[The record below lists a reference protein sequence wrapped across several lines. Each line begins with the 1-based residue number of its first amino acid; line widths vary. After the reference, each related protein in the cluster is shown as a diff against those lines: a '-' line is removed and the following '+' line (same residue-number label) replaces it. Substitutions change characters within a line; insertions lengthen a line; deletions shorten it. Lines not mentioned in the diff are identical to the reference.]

1 VAVPP
6 PRLTLQRIQPALTA
20 LLILFLLAAAGRG
33 LGENASYWSDELWSV
48 SASRAEWGVLLR
60 EWLLPDTHPPLYQ
73 ALLKLWIGFAGSGE
87 SATRSLSFLM
97 AALTLVATALLAS
110 GGGGAGRGWLAVAF
124 LGTSPA
130 FLYHAQDSRSYATS
144 LALSAVMVGA
154 ALQLRR
160 RALASLPGRPP
171 PGRADTSLRVL
182 FALSCLLLSLT
193 HYLSGLLVL
202 VVLAVGTAE
211 GLILRRRW
219 EALPL
224 LLALLAWPLVH
235 LLSSSFSNK
244 MERLNWIQVEPI
256 RGTLREALAGTLP
269 LLAPGRAGSGQ
280 LLVIACAALA
290 AALVFAV
297 TAGRRRRL
305 SRGGPPSPLV
315 GEVRF
320 LLLVIGVYVGLML
333 LLDLLKPL
341 SLARYYIALLPALAW
356 LCGDAWE
363 LSRRC
368 CRSRR
373 LALAGLLAVG
383 LLLQWQI
390 GLREL
395 AQRQI
400 PLQNY
405 KAMAAFVGRSGIC
418 EKGCWSDG
426 WPLQALSPLYFPL
439 GILQQWPG
447 GPDAVST
454 PLERPYLGFHA
465 ARAGLPA
472 LRSANPSLACW
483 EAPGAWREAPFLLL
497 PESGSV
503 NPVQH
508 GLRPCPP

>member
-1 VAVPP
+1 MALPSLN
-6 PRLTLQRIQPALTA
+6 RQRIQPALTA

-33 LGENASYWSDELWSV
+33 LGQNASYWSDELWSV
-48 SASRAEWGVLLR
+48 SASRAGWGVLLR
-60 EWLLPDTHPPLYQ
+60 DWLLPDTHPPLYQ
-73 ALLKLWIGFAGSGE
+73 ALLKLWIGVAGSGE
-87 SATRSLSFLM
+87 SATRSLSLLM
-97 AALTLVATALLAS
+97 AALTLVATALLAA
-110 GGGGAGRGWLAVAF
+110 GGGAGRGWLAVAF

-160 RALASLPGRPP
+160 RALAALPGRPP
-171 PGRADTSLRVL
+171 PGRADTALRVL

-219 EALPL
+219 QALPL

-244 MERLNWIQVEPI
+244 MERLDWIQVEPI
-256 RGTLREALAGTLP
+256 RGTLGEALAGTLP
-269 LLAPGRAGSGQ
+269 LLAPGRAGPGQ
-280 LLVIACAALA
+280 LLVIAGAALA
-290 AALVFAV
+290 AALVFAA
-297 TAGRRRRL
+297 TAGRRNLHRAAAA
-305 SRGGPPSPLV
+305 SPAA

-320 LLLVIGVYVGLML
+320 LLLVIGGYVGLML

-368 CRSRR
+368 CRERR

-383 LLLQWQI
+383 LLLQGQI
-390 GLREL
+390 GRREL

-405 KAMAAFVGRSGIC
+405 KAMAAFVARSGLC

-426 WPLQALSPLYFPL
+426 WPLQALSPLYFPPGSL
-439 GILQQWPG
+439 RQWPAA
-447 GPDAVST
+447 PAAAAAR
-454 PLERPYLGFHA
+454 PLARPFLGFHA
-465 ARAGLPA
+465 ARAALPA
-472 LRSANPSLACW
+472 LRAANPALACW

-497 PESGSV
+497 AEAGRV
-503 NPVQH
+503 NPAQH

>member
-1 VAVPP
+1 MALP
-6 PRLTLQRIQPALTA
+6 TLNRQRIQPVLTA

-33 LGENASYWSDELWSV
+33 LGQNPSYWSDELWSV
-48 SASRAEWGVLLR
+48 SASRAGWGVLLR
-60 EWLLPDTHPPLYQ
+60 DWLLPDTHPPLYQ
-73 ALLKLWIGFAGSGE
+73 ALLKLWIGVAGSGE
-87 SATRSLSFLM
+87 SATRSLSLLM
-97 AALTLVATALLAS
+97 AALTLVATALLAA
-110 GGGGAGRGWLAVAF
+110 GGGAGRRWLAVSF

-160 RALASLPGRPP
+160 RALAALPGRPP
-171 PGRADTSLRVL
+171 PGRADTALRVL

-219 EALPL
+219 QALPL

-244 MERLNWIQVEPI
+244 MERLDWIQVEPI

-269 LLAPGRAGSGQ
+269 LLAPGRAGPGP
-280 LLVIACAALA
+280 LLVIAAAALA
-290 AALVFAV
+290 VALVFAV
-297 TAGRRRRL
+297 TAGGRGRPRRAAAA
-305 SRGGPPSPLV
+305 SPAA

-368 CRSRR
+368 CRERR
-373 LALAGLLAVG
+373 LALAGLLTVG

-405 KAMAAFVGRSGIC
+405 KAMAAFVARSGLC
-418 EKGCWSDG
+418 EGGCWSDG
-426 WPLQALSPLYFPL
+426 WPLQALSPLYFPA
-439 GILQQWPG
+439 GSLQQWPG
-447 GPDAVST
+447 GADAAST
-454 PLERPYLGFHA
+454 PLARPFLGFQA
-465 ARAGLPA
+465 ARAALPA
-472 LRSANPSLACW
+472 LRATNPSLACW

-497 PESGSV
+497 PDAGRLH
-503 NPVQH
+503 PARH